1 MNTPPILLKA
11 TLVFLLNK
19 TSSSRLFLIIS
30 ETIET
35 GRSIG
40 LVILIINLKAN
51 LIINNIRLLLY
62 IYLLNVKENI
72 NMNNYTI
79 KIKYYLKLLG

>member
-40 LVILIINLKAN
+40 LVILIINLKYDRKFRQISFDN
-51 LIINNIRLLLY
+51 MDKGEVLFKEKRNKRKRQILLKGKNR
-62 IYLLNVKENI
+62 I
-72 NMNNYTI
+72 
-79 KIKYYLKLLG
+79 